1 LKLKDILICGPLDY
15 TNMTELDI
23 LRFLIGTAML
33 SYGSWLD
40 FKTRRVPNSV
50 WIYGGIL
57 GSLLLIYDV
66 SKIWEDYG
74 FYLWALLFA
83 TFTLFFNSF
92 VDEYVLDKNQAMLW
106 KANQY
111 LAILCSAYFL
121 FAFNSEDVSKNNYQ
135 MIDFISIPFLMILMY
150 VWFYFGPTIGGAD
163 VKAIMTISLI
173 TPFSFSFA
181 EESLTAFDSRGF
193 PYPFVIFM
201 NSLLLYL
208 FIPIGLAFYNIFKGN
223 FESPFFQIFVGTKM
237 KLAEAKESFVWP
249 MQQVVGERVV
259 MVAFVKHKL
268 DSEKEWKKL
277 EDKGIKNPWV
287 TFKIPYIIPLT
298 LSFLISAFFGD
309 LFSANIVEPL
319 NSFFN

>member
-1 LKLKDILICGPLDY
+1 MAEIDIF
-15 TNMTELDI
+15 
-23 LRFLIGTAML
+23 RFLVGLAML

-40 FKTRRVPNSV
+40 FKTRRVPNFV

-57 GSLLLIYDV
+57 GSLLLIYDT

-92 VDEYVLDKNQAMLW
+92 IDEYILDKNQTMLW
-106 KANQY
+106 KASQY
-111 LAILCSAYFL
+111 LAILCSLYFL
-121 FAFNSEDVSKNNYQ
+121 FAFDSDDVSKNNYQ
-135 MIDFISIPFLMILMY
+135 IMDILAIPFLMILMY

-181 EESLTAFDSRGF
+181 EEPLTAFDSRGF

-208 FIPIGLAFYNIFKGN
+208 FIPIGLAFFNIFKGN
-223 FESPFFQIFVGTKM
+223 LESPFFQIFFGTKM
-237 KLAEAKESFVWP
+237 KINEAKESFVWP
-249 MQQVVGERVV
+249 MQQVIGEKVI
-259 MVAFVKHKL
+259 MVAFVKYKL
-268 DSEKEWKKL
+268 DSDKEWEKL
-277 EDKGIKNPWV
+277 ENRGINNPWI
-287 TFKIPYIIPLT
+287 TFKVPYIIPLA
-298 LSFLISAFFGD
+298 LSFIMTAFFGD
-309 LFSANIVEPL
+309 IFSTNLVQPL
-319 NSFFN
+319 NSLFS